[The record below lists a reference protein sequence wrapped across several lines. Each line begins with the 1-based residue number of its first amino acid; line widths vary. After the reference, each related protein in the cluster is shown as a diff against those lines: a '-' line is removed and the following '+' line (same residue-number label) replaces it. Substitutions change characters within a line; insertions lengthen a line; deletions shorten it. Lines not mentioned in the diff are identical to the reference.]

1 MLVIAGNP
9 MLPQCF
15 VDQLDLRLQAC
26 NMSCGGSDAVASCSM
41 DVSK

>member
-1 MLVIAGNP
+1 